1 MTSANLLKHHKH
13 AVHPNKSPNLI
24 EKQKMITVF
33 LGLPFFFLQ
42 LFFFK

>member
-1 MTSANLLKHHKH
+1 MTSASLLKPHKH

-24 EKQKMITVF
+24 EKQKRITGF
-33 LGLPFFFLQ
+33 WGCLFFSQ